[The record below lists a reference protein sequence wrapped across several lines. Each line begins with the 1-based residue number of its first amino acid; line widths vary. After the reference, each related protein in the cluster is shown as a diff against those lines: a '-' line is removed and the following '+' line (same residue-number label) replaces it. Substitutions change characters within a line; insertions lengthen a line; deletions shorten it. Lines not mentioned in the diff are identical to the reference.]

1 MGVVPEFEFDVFV
14 SYAHLDDLRLAEDD
28 KGWVIDFYNA
38 VHDRLWQEM
47 RHKPSMWRDLRDL
60 DGRLADSGIAE
71 ALHKSAVFLAIVSP
85 AYMESTYCRAEVA
98 EFCARRH
105 PAFDLT
111 VRGMSR
117 VVVAVYGE
125 APLNDLPEQVRNAP
139 TVPFSKTDP
148 ATGACTRFN
157 KPRRSDPDPYWDSLD
172 RVVRHLAAI
181 LREMQR
187 GATTGAEIAAG
198 NTVAGSNLPVYLA
211 EATDDLDT
219 ERAELLAMLQ
229 RGSQRA
235 GHSVEPQRSILHG
248 VSVRGGCRDYLAR
261 ATASVHLIN
270 ATAGRSWGDAGMP
283 LPQLELELALQRPE
297 KPRPLVWIPPDLKPE
312 AAANPAYREFLTQ
325 LKAGTFEVRAPAVR
339 SPEVFNMPFDRFV
352 TQLESRLFREPKAV
366 GREARQ
372 TVPGGMLVYVSYR
385 GGNRVPVQR
394 LIDSIRRRK
403 YAVAFLDHGAANP
416 DLSQRHEANLR
427 YCDGL
432 VVYYGPE
439 GTGWA
444 ESLTLESRMLVRER
458 HRPKKLGVVLEA
470 GGGEDFG
477 IIDDDVIPIRMRQP
491 DEFEGL
497 DDFLDAIEG
506 DVHV

>member
-1 MGVVPEFEFDVFV
+1 VGVVPEFEFDVFV

-28 KGWVIDFYNA
+28 KGWVTDFYNA

-47 RHKPSMWRDLRDL
+47 RNKPSMWRDLRDL
-60 DGRLADSGIAE
+60 DGRLADASIAE
-71 ALHKSAVFLAIVSP
+71 ALHKSAAFLAIVSP
-85 AYMESTYCRAEVA
+85 AYMESTYCRAEAA
-98 EFCARRH
+98 EFCAGRH

-117 VVVAVYGE
+117 AVVAVYGA
-125 APLNDLPEQVRNAP
+125 APLDDLPEQVRNAP

-198 NTVAGSNLPVYLA
+198 NTVVGSNLPVYLA

-219 ERAELLAMLQ
+219 ERAEVLAMLQ

-235 GHSVEPQRSILHG
+235 GHNVEPQRSILQG
-248 VSVRGGCRDYLAR
+248 VSVRGGCRDSLAR
-261 ATASVHLIN
+261 AAASVHLIN

-297 KPRPLVWIPPDLKPE
+297 KPRPGLFPDLKPKRYQSCVSRILS
-312 AAANPAYREFLTQ
+312 ATQ
-325 LKAGTFEVRAPAVR
+325 TGTFGCGLRVR

-352 TQLESRLFREPKAV
+352 TQSRSRLFREPKAV
-366 GREARQ
+366 WRMHGRCQA
-372 TVPGGMLVYVSYR
+372 GCSYT
-385 GGNRVPVQR
+385 
-394 LIDSIRRRK
+394 S
-403 YAVAFLDHGAANP
+403 H
-416 DLSQRHEANLR
+416 
-427 YCDGL
+427 
-432 VVYYGPE
+432 
-439 GTGWA
+439 T
-444 ESLTLESRMLVRER
+444 
-458 HRPKKLGVVLEA
+458 EA
-470 GGGEDFG
+470 GTACPFSD
-477 IIDDDVIPIRMRQP
+477 
-491 DEFEGL
+491 
-497 DDFLDAIEG
+497 
-506 DVHV
+506 